1 MFVHED
7 PHGFKSNYVRGVGF
21 NSNNVKSTERVDK
34 LRLIPKTIL
43 RTQMKPELK

>member
-1 MFVHED
+1 MCLCRLIVWHED

-34 LRLIPKTIL
+34 LRLNP
-43 RTQMKPELK
+43 RQF